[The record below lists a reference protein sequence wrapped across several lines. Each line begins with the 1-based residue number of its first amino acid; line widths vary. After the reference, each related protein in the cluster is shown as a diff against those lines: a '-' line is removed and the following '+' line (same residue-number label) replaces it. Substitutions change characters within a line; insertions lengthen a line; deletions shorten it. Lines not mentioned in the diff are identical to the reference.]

1 MARVVGRLLT
11 AIFGAIVIL
20 TASQAGAA
28 TKISSVTGK
37 LVSIPLGARDGV
49 VPGLRGKVM
58 ADDGQSKQAPIAFFA
73 VTNVEEKACQA
84 ELTEVGPG
92 FEVAAGMGVVFDK
105 PLTPPSRDTSPPQAA
120 PTSPHGNSETQR
132 GPLFYLTKGDEDF
145 QAGRLD
151 RAESNYKKVL
161 EIKPDDMVAQRGL
174 AEVEAR
180 RKELADEEAKAKA
193 KEAEKKAL
201 GEEKFRSAEYNLA
214 AGDRAFK
221 EGRKQEAAEYWKQV
235 QAIDPEYPDLNV
247 RLASLGPTPGEK
259 RRFPPSNE
267 EFVFLPGGTFQM
279 GCVPGDHDCSTLEV
293 PRHQVTL
300 SKGFWVAMRL
310 VTVESYR
317 TFAQQ
322 TRRDMPPPPSF
333 PQGDDHPVVN
343 VTWNDA
349 TEFCRWAGGRLPS
362 EAEWEYAARGGNT
375 GLKFPWGDEISH
387 DEANGAGT
395 GGKDVWERTSPVG
408 SFAPNAYGLFDMVGD
423 VAEFVADWFDPLY
436 YSRSAAA
443 DPQGPESGALKVLR
457 GGSWLNKIESMRV
470 SNRNRDL
477 ASTRS
482 VDYGFRC
489 VRDQVQ

>member
-1 MARVVGRLLT
+1 MVRVLGRVLT
-11 AIFGAIVIL
+11 ATFGVIAIL
-20 TASQAGAA
+20 TALQAGAGA
-28 TKISSVTGK
+28 KLSSVTGK
-37 LVSIPLGARDGV
+37 LISIPLGARDGIV
-49 VPGLRGKVM
+49 AGLKGKVM
-58 ADDGQSKQAPIAFFA
+58 ADDGQSKQVPIAFFV
-73 VTNVEEKACQA
+73 VTNVDDKACQA
-84 ELTEVGPG
+84 ELTEVGTG

-105 PLTPPSRDTSPPQAA
+105 ALIPPSKEARQSPVASK
-120 PTSPHGNSETQR
+120 SPHATPETQR
-132 GPLFYLTKGDEDF
+132 GPLFYLTKGDEEF
-145 QAGRLD
+145 QAGRFD

-193 KEAEKKAL
+193 KEEKKKVL
-201 GEEKFRSAEYNLA
+201 GEEKFQSAEYNLA

-235 QAIDPEYPDLNV
+235 QAIDPDYPDLNV

-267 EFVFLPGGTFQM
+267 EFVFLSGGTFPM

-293 PRHQVTL
+293 PRHQVTI
-300 SKGFWVAMRL
+300 SKGFWVAVRL
-310 VTVESYR
+310 VTVASYR

-333 PQGDDHPVVN
+333 PQGNDHPVVN
-343 VTWNDA
+343 VTWDDA
-349 TEFCRWAGGRLPS
+349 AEYCKWAGGRLPS

-375 GLKFPWGDEISH
+375 GLKFPWGNEITH
-387 DEANGAGT
+387 DQANGAGT
-395 GGKDVWERTSPVG
+395 GGKDIWERTSPVG
-408 SFAPNAYGLFDMVGD
+408 SFAPNAYGLFDIVGN
-423 VAEFVADWFDPLY
+423 VAEFVRDWFDPLY
-436 YSRSAAA
+436 YSRSNTV
-443 DPQGPESGALKVLR
+443 DPQGPESGSLKVLR

-477 ASTRS
+477 PSTRS